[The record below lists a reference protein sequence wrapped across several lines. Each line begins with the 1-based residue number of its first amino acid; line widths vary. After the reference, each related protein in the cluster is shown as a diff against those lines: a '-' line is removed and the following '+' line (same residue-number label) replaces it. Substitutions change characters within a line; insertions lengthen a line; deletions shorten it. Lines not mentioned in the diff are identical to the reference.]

1 MRISDWSSDVCSSDL
16 IGADLDRLDVRDQ
29 LVDLL
34 CGERTAALLAPR
46 RHRGA
51 RAAVD
56 EDVAHLLFGVAQQ
69 HGVEGGRLP
78 GDGGDEL
85 ALVVGEG
92 ERGDAADPPGGRATG
107 AVVAAVGRWR

>member
-1 MRISDWSSDVCSSDL
+1 MRIRDWSSDVCSSDL
-16 IGADLDRLDVRDQ
+16 VRDQ

-69 HGVEGGRLP
+69 HGVAGGRLP

-92 ERGDAADPPGGRATG
+92 ERGAATAALGGRATG
-107 AVVAAVGRWR
+107 AVGPAVRLSRNTDGAPP